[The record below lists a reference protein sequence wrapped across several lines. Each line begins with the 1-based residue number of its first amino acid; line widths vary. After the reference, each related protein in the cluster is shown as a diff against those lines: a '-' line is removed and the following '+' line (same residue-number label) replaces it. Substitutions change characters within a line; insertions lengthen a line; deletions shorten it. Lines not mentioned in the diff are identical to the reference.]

1 LSSLCP
7 SLSSHRQV
15 YYYQS
20 SLLPCPSL
28 PLFLPIHIMP
38 SQSIL
43 IRWILLS
50 TVLASVSPLPS
61 ILHTSIACDKS
72 DFVLK
77 IKFNESFHGLIYTE
91 KGEPNCVYADGSVQS
106 KMNYALKI
114 PLSGCETRRNG
125 EGHFENELVVQG
137 GKQFN
142 SREDK
147 KFLLTCIPAQPQN
160 SQVTLSFGG
169 VTVASPST
177 TASSLSSKASS
188 IDYSVS
194 VLDGSSSD
202 SPPLSRPLA
211 VGDRVTYMVKLNSS
225 AKARIGR
232 CWATDSKTL
241 LVLADEEGCSQQT
254 EGDVWGDFEQRR
266 GTSGERIFLNHIK
279 AWAFPTSKE
288 VNIFCN
294 LHVCPSC
301 EQSSCSRRPTRSQT
315 DSVMHED
322 TVVEVMTSFR
332 LRRDSPE
339 SIQSLQRDEIL
350 TQESENPLALPSI
363 NFSTLPSRFI
373 PIVSLISYLFFR

>member
-1 LSSLCP
+1 
-7 SLSSHRQV
+7 
-15 YYYQS
+15 
-20 SLLPCPSL
+20 
-28 PLFLPIHIMP
+28 MP

-43 IRWILLS
+43 IPSILLT
-50 TVLASVSPLPS
+50 TVLATISALPS

-77 IKFNESFHGLIYTE
+77 IKFNESFQGLIYTE

-106 KMNYALKI
+106 KSSYALKI
-114 PLSGCETRRNG
+114 PLSGCETRRNA

-169 VTVASPST
+169 VTVAAPST
-177 TASSLSSKASS
+177 TASSVASKAAS

-194 VLDGSSSD
+194 VLDGSTAD
-202 SPPLSRPLA
+202 SPPLARPLA
-211 VGDRVTYMVKLNSS
+211 VGDRVTYMVKLASP

-232 CWATDSKTL
+232 CWATDSKTSL
-241 LVLADEEGCSQQT
+241 LLADEDGCSQQT

-266 GTSGERIFLNHIK
+266 GANGERVFLNHIK
-279 AWAFPTSKE
+279 AWAFPTSNE

-294 LHVCPSC
+294 LHVCPTC
-301 EQSSCSRRPTRSQT
+301 EQPSCSRRPTRSQGE
-315 DSVMHED
+315 SMEEGD

-332 LRRDSPE
+332 LRRQSPDAL
-339 SIQSLQRDEIL
+339 QSLQRDEII
-350 TQESENPLALPSI
+350 TAESEDPLALSSI
-363 NFSTLPSRFI
+363 DSANFAALPTLS
-373 PIVSLISYLFFR
+373 LFFISLLSFLIVR